1 MSLKL
6 FHVFF
11 ITLSTL
17 LAIGCAVWAFAS
29 ASNGFGAVCIALA
42 VAMPIYGVAF
52 WKKARR
58 IIL

>member
-1 MSLKL
+1 MSLKI
-6 FHVFF
+6 FHICF

-17 LAIGCAVWAFAS
+17 LAIGCAAWAFLA
-29 ASNGFGAVCIALA
+29 ANIGFAAVCVALA

>member
-1 MSLKL
+1 MSLKI
-6 FHVFF
+6 FHLCF
-11 ITLSTL
+11 ITLSTF
-17 LAIGCAVWAFAS
+17 LAIGCAVWAFAG
-29 ASNGFGAVCIALA
+29 ANTGFGAACVALA

>member
-11 ITLSTL
+11 IMLSTL
-17 LAIGCAVWAFAS
+17 LAIGCAAWAFEG
-29 ASNGFGAVCIALA
+29 ASNGFGAVCVALA
-42 VAMPIYGVAF
+42 VAMPVYGVAF

>member
-1 MSLKL
+1 MSLKV
-6 FHVFF
+6 FHICF

-17 LAIGCAVWAFAS
+17 LAIGCAAWAFAS
-29 ASNGFGAVCIALA
+29 GSNGFAAVCGALA
-42 VAMPIYGVAF
+42 VAMPVYGVAF

>member
-1 MSLKL
+1 MSLKI

-17 LAIGCAVWAFAS
+17 LAIGSAVWAFS
-29 ASNGFGAVCIALA
+29 GESNGFGAVCVALA
-42 VAMPIYGVAF
+42 VVMPVYGVMF

>member
-1 MSLKL
+1 MSLKI

-11 ITLSTL
+11 IMLSTL
-17 LAIGCAVWAFAS
+17 LAIGCAVWAFAG
-29 ASNGFGAVCIALA
+29 ANTGFGAVCVALA
-42 VAMPIYGVAF
+42 VVMPIYGVMF

>member
-1 MSLKL
+1 MSLKI

-17 LAIGCAVWAFAS
+17 LAIGCAVWAFAG
-29 ASNGFGAVCIALA
+29 ANTGFGIACVALA
-42 VAMPIYGVAF
+42 VAMPVYGVMF

>member
-1 MSLKL
+1 MSLKI

-11 ITLSTL
+11 IMLSTL
-17 LAIGCAVWAFAS
+17 LAIGCAVWAFAG
-29 ASNGFGAVCIALA
+29 ANNGFGAVCVALA
-42 VAMPIYGVAF
+42 VVMPVYGVMF

>member
-17 LAIGCAVWAFAS
+17 LAIGCAVWAFEGA
-29 ASNGFGAVCIALA
+29 NTGFGAVCVALA
-42 VAMPIYGVAF
+42 VAMPIYGVMF

>member
-6 FHVFF
+6 FHIFF

-29 ASNGFGAVCIALA
+29 GSMGFGAVCVALA
-42 VAMPIYGVAF
+42 IAMPIYGVLF

>member
-1 MSLKL
+1 MSLKI
-6 FHVFF
+6 FHVCF

-17 LAIGCAVWAFAS
+17 LAIGCAVWAFFA
-29 ASNGFGAVCIALA
+29 ANIVFAAVCIALA
-42 VAMPIYGVAF
+42 VAMPVYGVAF

>member
-6 FHVFF
+6 FHIFF

-17 LAIGCAVWAFAS
+17 LAIGCAVWAFAGGS
-29 ASNGFGAVCIALA
+29 TGFGAGCAALA
-42 VAMPIYGVAF
+42 VAMPIYGVVF
-52 WKKARR
+52 WRKARR

>member
-1 MSLKL
+1 MSLKI

-17 LAIGCAVWAFAS
+17 LAIGCAVWAFAG
-29 ASNGFGAVCIALA
+29 ANTGFGTVCVVLA
-42 VAMPIYGVAF
+42 VAMPVYGVAF
-52 WKKARR
+52 WRKARR

>member
-6 FHVFF
+6 FHLFF

-17 LAIGCAVWAFAS
+17 LAIGCAIWAFAIGS
-29 ASNGFGAVCIALA
+29 IGFFAVCAVLA
-42 VAMPIYGVAF
+42 IAMPIYGVLF
-52 WKKARR
+52 WRKARR